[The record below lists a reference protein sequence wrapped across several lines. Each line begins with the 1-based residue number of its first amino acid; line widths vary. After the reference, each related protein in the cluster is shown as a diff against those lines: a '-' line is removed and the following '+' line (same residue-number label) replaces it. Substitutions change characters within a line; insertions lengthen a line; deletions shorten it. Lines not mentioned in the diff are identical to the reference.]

1 MSKELET
8 SWRNAFDFVQ
18 KFYLEISYLIKEV
31 EGQLAKEPEKFVICR
46 KTGYGVTSYN
56 STQLDARYVPCWIP
70 ATLMVAF
77 VPEDCTKLHQGVT
90 ITPIKD
96 SLRPLLLHVE
106 AHWSGMQRPIIH
118 SGILER
124 VRSKRKDITK
134 FEHLMFEFAYNPD
147 DVFAKLPEI
156 DYADRTCSLTG
167 RATTTPVF
175 SINSAQDVKDKLVDP
190 MLKQFRKG

>member
-18 KFYLEISYLIKEV
+18 KFYFEISYLIKEV

-46 KTGYGVTSYN
+46 KTGYGVTSYT
-56 STQLDARYVPCWIP
+56 STQLDARQVQCWIP

-77 VPEDCTKLHQGVT
+77 VPEDCTKPHQGVT

-106 AHWSGMQRPIIH
+106 AHWTGMERPVIH
-118 SGILER
+118 SGILDR
-124 VRSKRKDITK
+124 VRSKRKDMSK
-134 FEHLMFEFAYNPD
+134 FENLMFEFAYNPD
-147 DVFAKLPEI
+147 EVFAKLPEI
-156 DYADRTCSLTG
+156 DYEDSYCTLTG
-167 RATTTPVF
+167 RASSTPLF
-175 SINSAQDVKDKLVDP
+175 SLNSAQAVKDKLVDP
-190 MLKQFRKG
+190 MLKLYRK

>member
-18 KFYLEISYLIKEV
+18 KFYFEISYLIKEV

-46 KTGYGVTSYN
+46 KTGYGVTCYT
-56 STQLDARYVPCWIP
+56 STQLDARQVQCWIP

-77 VPEDCTKLHQGVT
+77 VPQDCTKKHQGVT

-106 AHWSGMQRPIIH
+106 AYWTDMERPVIH
-118 SGILER
+118 SGILDR
-124 VRSKRKDITK
+124 VGSKRTGMTK
-134 FEHLMFEFAYNPD
+134 FENLMFEFGYNPD
-147 DVFAKLPEI
+147 EIFAKLPKI
-156 DYADRTCSLTG
+156 DYEDIYCTLTG
-167 RATTTPVF
+167 RATTTPLF
-175 SINSAQDVKDKLVDP
+175 SIN
-190 MLKQFRKG
+190 